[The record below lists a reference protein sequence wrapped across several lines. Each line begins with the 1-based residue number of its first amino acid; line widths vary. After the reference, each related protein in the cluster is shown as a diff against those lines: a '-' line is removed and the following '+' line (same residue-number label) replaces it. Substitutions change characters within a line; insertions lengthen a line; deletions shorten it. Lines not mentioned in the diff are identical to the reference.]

1 MTMEVPAAY
10 TDYMRGGG
18 CVESILTCEFPSYM
32 VLWQLDKLDEFNRD
46 YEVPQYA
53 PGFRCFGGSGGGEL
67 LAFDEQDAV
76 VCLPAIGMEPKHAIL
91 VAHSWN
97 EFVRFIHDAV

>member
-1 MTMEVPAAY
+1 MTVKVPAEY
-10 TDYMRGGG
+10 TDYVRAGR
-18 CVESILTCEFPSYM
+18 CVESSLGCEFPSYM
-32 VLWQLDKLDEFNRD
+32 VLWPLDKLDEFNSD

-53 PGFRCFGGSGGGEL
+53 PGFRCFGSNGAGEL

-76 VCLPAIGMEPKHAIL
+76 VCLPAIGMEPKNAVL

-97 EFVRFIHDAV
+97 EFVRFIEDAV